1 MIIEVPLANL
11 TTNTENVRKTFYG
24 IELLA
29 EAIAELG
36 LLQNLVVERARG
48 LPSEELE
55 DRKYRIVAGERRY
68 RALCFL
74 DEKGRWPEEYLPK
87 KRIPCLIHRDG
98 ELANLAENEGHESVF
113 VWETGAGYLRLLEKG
128 YTQAQIAKTIGKSQ
142 QHVSICVSIARG
154 LSEKIKRSLVSLGA
168 SGPNILVLAKI
179 ATLEDKD
186 TLGPDTTRQ
195 MKALEK
201 YLCRPKKRHKVR
213 QAPAAIEQRVR
224 KLSETDVPDEIVPW
238 KDSFVRYLTGETNEI
253 VMPAA

>member
-1 MIIEVPLANL
+1 MIIEVPLSNL
-11 TTNTENVRKTFYG
+11 TTNPDNVRKSFYG

-48 LPSEELE
+48 LPSEQLE
-55 DRKYRIVAGERRY
+55 DRKYMIVAGERRY
-68 RALCFL
+68 KALLFL
-74 DEKGRWPEEYLPK
+74 LEKDRWPEEYLPG

-113 VWETGAGYLRLLEKG
+113 VWETGAGYIRLLEKG
-128 YTQAQIAKTIGKSQ
+128 YTQAQIAKTVGKSQ
-142 QHVSICVSIARG
+142 QHVSMCVSIARG
-154 LSEKIKRSLVSLGA
+154 LSEKIKSVLVRLGA
-168 SGPNILVLAKI
+168 SGPNMLILTKI
-179 ATLEDKD
+179 ATLEDRD
-186 TLGPDTTRQ
+186 TLGPDTARQ

-213 QAPAAIEQRVR
+213 QAPAAIEQRVK

-238 KDSFVRYLTGETNEI
+238 KDSFVRYLTGETNALI
-253 VMPAA
+253 LPV